1 MKKFLLFFI
10 FILLFGCDTISKKD
24 NEIALIDCPAVF
36 FSTENNIFVQGD
48 TKNLDMENI
57 DYKASLNNYYF
68 ANNCNMSLEYKNYLL
83 DLLFIVEPINPK
95 DEKINL
101 PVFVILYDN
110 KERIIDRQYFRIKD
124 NLIFNKETSSYE
136 TTEVITNLKIS
147 LKKNNYVSFITV
159 GFVNIN

>member
-68 ANNCNMSLEYKNYLL
+68 ANNCNMNVEYKNYLL

>member
-68 ANNCNMSLEYKNYLL
+68 ANNCNMNLEYKNYLL

-95 DEKINL
+95 DKKINL
-101 PVFVILYDN
+101 PVFVIWYDN

>member
-68 ANNCNMSLEYKNYLL
+68 ANNCNMNLEYKNYLL

-95 DEKINL
+95 DKKINL

-147 LKKNNYVSFITV
+147 LKKNKYVNFITV

>member
-1 MKKFLLFFI
+1 M
-10 FILLFGCDTISKKD
+10 LFGCDTISKKD

-68 ANNCNMSLEYKNYLL
+68 ANNCNMNLEYKNYLL

-95 DEKINL
+95 DKKINL

>member
-68 ANNCNMSLEYKNYLL
+68 ANNCNMNLEYKNYLL

>member
-68 ANNCNMSLEYKNYLL
+68 ANNCNMNLEYKNYLL

-147 LKKNNYVSFITV
+147 LKKNNYVRFITV

>member
-1 MKKFLLFFI
+1 VKKFLLFFI

-68 ANNCNMSLEYKNYLL
+68 ANNCNMNLEYKNYLL

-101 PVFVILYDN
+101 PVFVI
-110 KERIIDRQYFRIKD
+110 
-124 NLIFNKETSSYE
+124 KETSSYE
-136 TTEVITNLKIS
+136 TTEVITKLKIS

>member
-48 TKNLDMENI
+48 TKNLDMEII

-68 ANNCNMSLEYKNYLL
+68 ANNCNMNLEYKNYLL

-95 DEKINL
+95 DKKINL

>member
-68 ANNCNMSLEYKNYLL
+68 ANNCNMNLEYKNYLL

-95 DEKINL
+95 DKKINL

>member
-48 TKNLDMENI
+48 TKNLDMEII

-68 ANNCNMSLEYKNYLL
+68 ANNCNMNLEYKNYLL

>member
-36 FSTENNIFVQGD
+36 FSTENNIFVQGN

-68 ANNCNMSLEYKNYLL
+68 ANNCNMNLEYKNYLL

>member
-1 MKKFLLFFI
+1 MKKILLFFI

-68 ANNCNMSLEYKNYLL
+68 ANNCNMNLEYKNYLL

>member
-1 MKKFLLFFI
+1 
-10 FILLFGCDTISKKD
+10 
-24 NEIALIDCPAVF
+24 
-36 FSTENNIFVQGD
+36 
-48 TKNLDMENI
+48 MENI

-68 ANNCNMSLEYKNYLL
+68 ANNCNMNLEYKNYLL

>member
-68 ANNCNMSLEYKNYLL
+68 ANNCNMNLEYKNYLL

-95 DEKINL
+95 DKKINL
-101 PVFVILYDN
+101 PFFVILYDN

-136 TTEVITNLKIS
+136 TTQVITNLKIS

>member
-1 MKKFLLFFI
+1 VKKFLLFFI

-57 DYKASLNNYYF
+57 DYKASLNNYDF
-68 ANNCNMSLEYKNYLL
+68 ANNCNMNLEYKNYLL

-95 DEKINL
+95 DKKINL

>member
-1 MKKFLLFFI
+1 M
-10 FILLFGCDTISKKD
+10 LFGCDTISKKD

-68 ANNCNMSLEYKNYLL
+68 TNNCNMNVEYKNYLL

>member
-1 MKKFLLFFI
+1 VKKFLLFFI

-48 TKNLDMENI
+48 TKNLDMEII

-68 ANNCNMSLEYKNYLL
+68 ANNCNMNLEYKNYLL

-95 DEKINL
+95 DKKINL

>member
-68 ANNCNMSLEYKNYLL
+68 ANNCNMNLEYKNYLL

-95 DEKINL
+95 DKKINL

-147 LKKNNYVSFITV
+147 LKKNQYVSFVTV

>member
-57 DYKASLNNYYF
+57 DYKASLNNYDF
-68 ANNCNMSLEYKNYLL
+68 ANNCNMNLEYKNYLL

-95 DEKINL
+95 DKKINL

>member
-1 MKKFLLFFI
+1 VKKFLLFFI

-68 ANNCNMSLEYKNYLL
+68 ANNCNMNLEYKNYLL

-95 DEKINL
+95 DKKINL

>member
-1 MKKFLLFFI
+1 VKKFLLFFI

-68 ANNCNMSLEYKNYLL
+68 ANNCNMNLEYKNYLL